1 MCEGLCPPK
10 WSTAFPSLYLF
21 KRRGFLSPLVSLE
34 LPFVEAV
41 GWRGEAE
48 AASVLSCQAGLPL
61 PAHPTACLP
70 PNSLW
75 PLSSLQLKGSTGVP
89 SLVSCPG
96 WVATDAGLRTWAT
109 SLRSPRESCRPA
121 LGPLETFL
129 AKKVLSSGGG
139 AKTKALSY
147 ACFLIYMHNPVRPWP
162 VLRAR
167 EASQMSRSSLPS
179 CRIVL

>member
-1 MCEGLCPPK
+1 MCGGLCPPK
-10 WSTAFPSLYLF
+10 RSTAFPSLYLL
-21 KRRGFLSPLVSLE
+21 KWRGILSPLVSLE

-48 AASVLSCQAGLPL
+48 SASLLSCQAGLPL
-61 PAHPTACLP
+61 PAHPTTCLP

-109 SLRSPRESCRPA
+109 SPPKPQGRLQTGVGASGDIFGQEGALLGEVRRPRHC
-121 LGPLETFL
+121 
-129 AKKVLSSGGG
+129 V
-139 AKTKALSY
+139 
-147 ACFLIYMHNPVRPWP
+147 MH
-162 VLRAR
+162 AF
-167 EASQMSRSSLPS
+167 SFT
-179 CRIVL
+179 

>member
-129 AKKVLSSGGG
+129 AKKVYFWGRCEDQGTELRMLSHLH
-139 AKTKALSY
+139 A
-147 ACFLIYMHNPVRPWP
+147 
-162 VLRAR
+162 
-167 EASQMSRSSLPS
+167 
-179 CRIVL
+179 